1 MIMFMRSTRLLLVL
15 HQNHHSRVNLVS
27 GHSLTHTT
35 PLQKYDPSVIMHNLK
50 TFDIRKVPC
59 ARDAFLHAIGG
70 GLAIGAIRFVRSRF
84 IRSSIDYAI
93 GSFLLIGVVD
103 LYVMYAICPYNR
115 QHTHSHWS

>member
-1 MIMFMRSTRLLLVL
+1 MSAAA
-15 HQNHHSRVNLVS
+15 H
-27 GHSLTHTT
+27 T
-35 PLQKYDPSVIMHNLK
+35 PLQKYDPSVILHNFK

-84 IRSSIDYAI
+84 IKSSIDYAI

-103 LYVMYAICPYNR
+103 LYVLCWTSDMAMALIYSIPIHFCM
-115 QHTHSHWS
+115 